1 MAQENNNKQG
11 TTTQPVAAPATQPT
25 ATQLQKKQK
34 DISDKVLERVS
45 AMTEAGQLQLP
56 QGYHAGNAVRAAW
69 LYLQEVKD
77 KNYKPALEVCT
88 QNSIANCLLEMI
100 IKGLNIAK
108 KQCYFIVAG
117 NQLTFWEDYRGK
129 LMRTKRDT
137 DIADVH
143 AQVVYEGDE
152 FVYTIDEL
160 GQYQLVSHKTKLE
173 NMDITKITA
182 AYAIVV
188 RKDGSKYMEL
198 MSMAMIKKSWM
209 QGAAKGN
216 SGAHNNFTDQMC
228 KKTVISRACK
238 VALGSSEDELQEN
251 DPAAMERAQ
260 AQQPAAQPAIDADF
274 EEVKEATEVVDTE
287 TGEVLQPA
295 AQQPAAAPAQ
305 PAAQENDCPI

>member
-1 MAQENNNKQG
+1 MANENKQQV
-11 TTTQPVAAPATQPT
+11 TTQPVAAPAQQQVTE
-25 ATQLQKKQK
+25 LQKKQK
-34 DISDKVLERVS
+34 NISDSVLERVS
-45 AMTEAGQLQLP
+45 AMEQAGQLVLP
-56 QGYHAGNAVRAAW
+56 QGYHAGNAVRMAW
-69 LYLQEVKD
+69 LYLQEVESKD
-77 KNYKPALEVCT
+77 YKPALEVCT
-88 QNSIANCLLEMI
+88 NNSIANCLLEMI
-100 IKGLNIAK
+100 IKGLSVAK

-173 NMDITKITA
+173 NMDIAKITA

-238 VALGSSEDELQEN
+238 VALGSSEDELPES

-260 AQQPAAQPAIDADF
+260 AQKPAQQQPAVDADF
-274 EEVKEATEVVDTE
+274 EEVKDAAEVVDTE

-295 AQQPAAAPAQ
+295 AQPAAPATE
-305 PAAQENDCPI
+305 AAQENDCPI

>member
-1 MAQENNNKQG
+1 MANENKQQV
-11 TTTQPVAAPATQPT
+11 TTQPVAAPAQQQVTE
-25 ATQLQKKQK
+25 LQKKQK
-34 DISDKVLERVS
+34 NISDSVLERVS

-129 LMRTKRDT
+129 LMRTKRDP

-160 GQYQLVSHKTKLE
+160 GQYQLVSHKT
-173 NMDITKITA
+173 
-182 AYAIVV
+182 
-188 RKDGSKYMEL
+188 
-198 MSMAMIKKSWM
+198 
-209 QGAAKGN
+209 
-216 SGAHNNFTDQMC
+216 
-228 KKTVISRACK
+228 
-238 VALGSSEDELQEN
+238 
-251 DPAAMERAQ
+251 
-260 AQQPAAQPAIDADF
+260 
-274 EEVKEATEVVDTE
+274 
-287 TGEVLQPA
+287 
-295 AQQPAAAPAQ
+295 
-305 PAAQENDCPI
+305 

>member
-1 MAQENNNKQG
+1 MANENKQQV
-11 TTTQPVAAPATQPT
+11 TTQPVAAPAQQQVTE
-25 ATQLQKKQK
+25 LQKKQK
-34 DISDKVLERVS
+34 NISDSVLERVS
-45 AMTEAGQLQLP
+45 AMEQAGQLVLP
-56 QGYHAGNAVRAAW
+56 QGYHAGNAVRMAW
-69 LYLQEVKD
+69 LYLQEVKSKD
-77 KNYKPALEVCT
+77 YKPALEVCT
-88 QNSIANCLLEMI
+88 NNSIANCLLEMI
-100 IKGLNIAK
+100 IKGLSVAK

-173 NMDITKITA
+173 NMDIAKITA

-238 VALGSSEDELQEN
+238 VALGSSEDELPES

-260 AQQPAAQPAIDADF
+260 AQKPAQQQPAVDADF
-274 EEVKEATEVVDTE
+274 EEVKDAAEVVDTE

-295 AQQPAAAPAQ
+295 AQPAAPATE
-305 PAAQENDCPI
+305 AAQENDCPI

>member
-1 MAQENNNKQG
+1 MANENKQQV
-11 TTTQPVAAPATQPT
+11 TKQQVAAPAQQQVTE
-25 ATQLQKKQK
+25 LQKKQK
-34 DISDKVLERVS
+34 NISDSVLERVS
-45 AMTEAGQLQLP
+45 AMEQAGELVLP
-56 QGYHAGNAVRAAW
+56 QGYHAGNAVRMAW
-69 LYLQEVKD
+69 LYLQEVKSKD
-77 KNYKPALEVCT
+77 YKPALEVCST
-88 QNSIANCLLEMI
+88 NSIANCLLEMI
-100 IKGLNIAK
+100 IKGLSVAK
-108 KQCYFIVAG
+108 KQCYFVVTG

-143 AQVVYEGDE
+143 AQVIYEGDE

-173 NMDITKITA
+173 NMDIAKITA

-188 RKDGSKYMEL
+188 RKDGTKYMEL

-238 VALGSSEDELQEN
+238 VALGSSEDELPES
-251 DPAAMERAQ
+251 DRAAMERAQ
-260 AQQPAAQPAIDADF
+260 AQKPAQQQPAIDADF
-274 EEVKEATEVVDTE
+274 EEIKDAAEVVDTE

-295 AQQPAAAPAQ
+295 APATE
-305 PAAQENDCPI
+305 AAQENDCPI

>member
-1 MAQENNNKQG
+1 MANENKQQV
-11 TTTQPVAAPATQPT
+11 TTQPAAAPAQQQVTE
-25 ATQLQKKQK
+25 LQKKQK
-34 DISDKVLERVS
+34 NISDSVLERVS
-45 AMTEAGQLQLP
+45 AMEQAGQLVLP
-56 QGYHAGNAVRAAW
+56 QGYHAGNAVRMAW
-69 LYLQEVKD
+69 LYLQEVKSKD
-77 KNYKPALEVCT
+77 YKPALEVCT
-88 QNSIANCLLEMI
+88 NNSIANCLLEMI
-100 IKGLNIAK
+100 IKGLSVAK

-173 NMDITKITA
+173 NMDIAKITA

-188 RKDGSKYMEL
+188 RKDGTKYMEL

-209 QGAAKGN
+209 QGAPKGN

-238 VALGSSEDELQEN
+238 VALGSSEDELPES

-260 AQQPAAQPAIDADF
+260 AQKPAQQQPAVDADF
-274 EEVKEATEVVDTE
+274 EEVKDAAEVVDTE

-295 AQQPAAAPAQ
+295 AQPAAPATE
-305 PAAQENDCPI
+305 AAQENDCPI

>member
-1 MAQENNNKQG
+1 MANENKQQV
-11 TTTQPVAAPATQPT
+11 TTQPVAAPAQQQVTE
-25 ATQLQKKQK
+25 LQKKQK
-34 DISDKVLERVS
+34 NISDSVLERVS
-45 AMTEAGQLQLP
+45 AMEQAGQLVLP
-56 QGYHAGNAVRAAW
+56 QGYHAGNAVRMAW
-69 LYLQEVKD
+69 LYLQEVKSKD
-77 KNYKPALEVCT
+77 YKPALEVCT
-88 QNSIANCLLEMI
+88 NNSIANCLLEMI
-100 IKGLNIAK
+100 IKGLSVAK

-173 NMDITKITA
+173 NMDIAKITA

-238 VALGSSEDELQEN
+238 VALGSSEDELPES

-260 AQQPAAQPAIDADF
+260 AQKPAQQQPAVDADF
-274 EEVKEATEVVDTE
+274 EEVKDAADVVDTE

-295 AQQPAAAPAQ
+295 AQPAAPATE
-305 PAAQENDCPI
+305 AAQENDCPI

>member
-1 MAQENNNKQG
+1 MANENKQQV
-11 TTTQPVAAPATQPT
+11 TKQPAAAPAQQQVTE
-25 ATQLQKKQK
+25 LQKKQK
-34 DISDKVLERVS
+34 NISDSVLERVS
-45 AMTEAGQLQLP
+45 AMEQAGQLVLP
-56 QGYHAGNAVRAAW
+56 QGYHAGNAVRMAW
-69 LYLQEVKD
+69 LYLQEVKSKD
-77 KNYKPALEVCT
+77 YKPALEVCT
-88 QNSIANCLLEMI
+88 NNSIANCLLEMI
-100 IKGLNIAK
+100 IKGLSVAK

-173 NMDITKITA
+173 NMDIAKITA

-188 RKDGSKYMEL
+188 RKDGTKYMEL

-238 VALGSSEDELQEN
+238 VALGSSEDELPES

-260 AQQPAAQPAIDADF
+260 AQKPAQQQPAVDADF
-274 EEVKEATEVVDTE
+274 EEVKDAAEVVDTE

>member
-1 MAQENNNKQG
+1 MANENKQQV
-11 TTTQPVAAPATQPT
+11 TKQQVAAPAQQQVTE
-25 ATQLQKKQK
+25 LQKKQK
-34 DISDKVLERVS
+34 NISDSVLERVS
-45 AMTEAGQLQLP
+45 AMEQAGQLVLP
-56 QGYHAGNAVRAAW
+56 QGYHVGNAVRMAW
-69 LYLQEVKD
+69 LYLQEVKSKD
-77 KNYKPALEVCT
+77 YKPALEVCT
-88 QNSIANCLLEMI
+88 TNSIANCLLEMI
-100 IKGLNIAK
+100 IKGLSIAK

-173 NMDITKITA
+173 NMDIAKITA

-198 MSMAMIKKSWM
+198 MSMAMVKKSWM

-238 VALGSSEDELQEN
+238 VALGSSEDELPES

-260 AQQPAAQPAIDADF
+260 AQKPAQQQPVVDADF
-274 EEVKEATEVVDTE
+274 EEVKDAAELVDTK
-287 TGEVLQPA
+287 TGEVLHP
-295 AQQPAAAPAQ
+295 AAPATE
-305 PAAQENDCPI
+305 AAQENDCPI

>member
-1 MAQENNNKQG
+1 MANENKQQV
-11 TTTQPVAAPATQPT
+11 TTQPVAAPAQQQVTE
-25 ATQLQKKQK
+25 LQKKQK
-34 DISDKVLERVS
+34 NISDSVLERVS
-45 AMTEAGQLQLP
+45 AMEQAGQLVLP
-56 QGYHAGNAVRAAW
+56 QGYHAGNAVRMAW
-69 LYLQEVKD
+69 LYLQEVKSKD
-77 KNYKPALEVCT
+77 YKPALEVCT
-88 QNSIANCLLEMI
+88 NNSIANCLLEMI
-100 IKGLNIAK
+100 IKGLSVAK

-173 NMDITKITA
+173 NMDIAKITA

-238 VALGSSEDELQEN
+238 VALGSSEDELPES

-260 AQQPAAQPAIDADF
+260 AQKPAQQQPAVDADF
-274 EEVKEATEVVDTE
+274 EEVKDAAEVVDTE
-287 TGEVLQPA
+287 TGEVLQTA
-295 AQQPAAAPAQ
+295 AQPAAPATE
-305 PAAQENDCPI
+305 AAQENDCPI

>member
-1 MAQENNNKQG
+1 MANENKQQV
-11 TTTQPVAAPATQPT
+11 TTQPVAAPAQQQVTE
-25 ATQLQKKQK
+25 LQKKQK
-34 DISDKVLERVS
+34 NISDSVLERVS
-45 AMTEAGQLQLP
+45 AMEQAGQLVLP
-56 QGYHAGNAVRAAW
+56 QGYHACNAVRMAW
-69 LYLQEVKD
+69 LYLQEVKSKD
-77 KNYKPALEVCT
+77 YKPALEVCT
-88 QNSIANCLLEMI
+88 NNSIANCLLEMI
-100 IKGLNIAK
+100 IKGLSVAK

-173 NMDITKITA
+173 NMDIAKITA

-238 VALGSSEDELQEN
+238 VALGSSEDELPES

-260 AQQPAAQPAIDADF
+260 AQKPAQQQPAVDADF
-274 EEVKEATEVVDTE
+274 EEVKDAAEVVDTE

-295 AQQPAAAPAQ
+295 AQPAAPATE
-305 PAAQENDCPI
+305 AAQENDCPI

>member
-1 MAQENNNKQG
+1 MAQENNKQVA
-11 TTTQPVAAPATQPT
+11 QPTAAPAQQQPKT
-25 ATQLQKKQK
+25 ELQRKQK
-34 DISDKVLERVS
+34 NISDQVLERVS
-45 AMTEAGQLQLP
+45 AMTEAGQLVLP

-77 KNYKPALEVCT
+77 KNYKPALEVCSA
-88 QNSIANCLLEMI
+88 NSIANCLLEMI

-108 KQCYFIVAG
+108 KQCYFIVTG
-117 NQLTFWEDYRGK
+117 TQLTFWEDYRGK

-137 DIADVH
+137 DIAEVH

-173 NMDITKITA
+173 NMDIAKITA

-198 MSMAMIKKSWM
+198 MNMAMIRKSWM

-238 VALGSSEDELQEN
+238 VALGSSEDELGET

-260 AQQPAAQPAIDADF
+260 AQKPAQAPVSDAEF
-274 EEVKEATEVVDTE
+274 EELHEVTEVVDTT
-287 TGEVLQPA
+287 TGEVKQAAQPA
-295 AQQPAAAPAQ
+295 QAQAPAAPAEQ
-305 PAAQENDCPI
+305 DNDCPL